1 MSVCF
6 LMNRRVGVGLDVMEG
21 GEYPGGVRGGKII
34 NIYCMRKYTF
44 NYIVEKIKLKMN
56 YCEVK

>member
-1 MSVCF
+1 
-6 LMNRRVGVGLDVMEG
+6 MNRRVGVGLDVMEG